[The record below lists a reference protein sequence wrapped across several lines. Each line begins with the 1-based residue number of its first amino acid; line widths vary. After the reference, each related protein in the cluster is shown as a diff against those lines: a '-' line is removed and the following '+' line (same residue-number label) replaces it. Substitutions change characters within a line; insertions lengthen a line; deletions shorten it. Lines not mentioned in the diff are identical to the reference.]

1 MASETSDT
9 WSESIKTADHIL
21 CSNLILSYYHIFATV
36 EKFSDTSSW
45 ATVQSHSLWLVIYLP
60 TVPWA
65 HHHLLIGTIVKIPNI
80 FLFSREV
87 LGDTVDLT
95 PKKGGTNSSG
105 SAFVGNVLFKSPQ
118 AFTNKGWL
126 VTRIR
131 TQLSNLRGR
140 YLVNRV
146 VFHRQHRILTFLDFF
161 WRRKFL
167 CQSKECSFFLT
178 ATFCGEFQFSFCPL
192 LPFQLRFFF
201 PCPCFPLLGFFWFLF
216 RPFRLPFL
224 RSTTLDVSG
233 GGGR

>member
-1 MASETSDT
+1 M
-9 WSESIKTADHIL
+9 

-45 ATVQSHSLWLVIYLP
+45 ATVQSHSLWLFIQNIYLP

-65 HHHLLIGTIVKIPNI
+65 HHRLLIGTIVKIPNI
-80 FLFSREV
+80 FLSSREV

-146 VFHRQHRILTFLDFF
+146 VFHRQHQILTFLDYF
-161 WRRKFL
+161 W
-167 CQSKECSFFLT
+167 SFSVSQKNVLFSSQQH
-178 ATFCGEFQFSFCPL
+178 FCGDFQFSFCPL

-216 RPFRLPFL
+216 RPFRLFPFL